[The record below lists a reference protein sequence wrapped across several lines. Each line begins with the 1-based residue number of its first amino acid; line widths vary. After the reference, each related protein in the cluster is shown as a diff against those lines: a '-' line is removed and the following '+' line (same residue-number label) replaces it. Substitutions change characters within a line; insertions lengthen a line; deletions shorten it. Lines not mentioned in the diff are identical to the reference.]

1 MLPTGFLTKMEGLLG
16 PELQDFLAAFDRP
29 RAVALRRNFRYP
41 DLELPFSL
49 EPVPWEPSGFYYDPV
64 QRPGLH
70 PWHDGGAYYLQEASA
85 MAPAAL
91 LHPLPGER
99 VLDLCAAPGGK
110 STQLAGYLQGKGLL
124 VANEIHPQRAKILS
138 QNIERM
144 GIANALVLNE
154 HPERLAAR
162 FPRYF
167 DRIMVDAPC
176 SGEGM
181 FRKEEAA
188 VTDWSQET
196 VEMCARRQ
204 REILESA
211 SKMLRAGGRLVYS
224 TCTFAPEENE
234 GVISAFLRDH
244 PDFSIAAVSAPWFSH
259 GRPEWVADPADG
271 LEHTFRLWPHLLRG
285 EGHFAAVLQY
295 NGTEASDCPCEP
307 GGKAPAALDAF
318 LRELSIPLPEGC
330 FAVFGS
336 RWFLLPPQMPA
347 LRGMKVLRAG
357 LCLGEEKKGRFE
369 PDHALALWLQSGSN
383 SPRFSAESKET
394 AAYLHG
400 ETVPGDASGWAV
412 FSAEGCA
419 LGWVKGSG
427 GVLKNH
433 LPKGL
438 RRKY

>member
-1 MLPTGFLTKMEGLLG
+1 MLPTDFLTKMEGLLG
-16 PELQDFLAAFDRP
+16 QELQDFLAAFDRP
-29 RAVALRRNFRYP
+29 RAVALRRNLRYP
-41 DLELPFSL
+41 ELALPFSL
-49 EPVPWEPSGFYYDPV
+49 EPVPWEPSGFYYDPS

-91 LHPLPGER
+91 LHPVPGER

-110 STQLAGYLQGKGLL
+110 STQLAGYLQGEGLL

-154 HPERLAAR
+154 HPERLASR
-162 FPRYF
+162 FPRFF

-234 GVISAFLRDH
+234 GVISAFLHDH
-244 PDFSIAAVSAPWFSH
+244 PDFSVAAVSAPWFSN

-307 GGKAPAALDAF
+307 GTKAPAALETF
-318 LRELSIPLPEGC
+318 LRDLSIALPEGHY
-330 FAVFGS
+330 AAFGS
-336 RWFLLPPQMPA
+336 RWFLLPPRMPA
-347 LRGMKVLRAG
+347 LRGLKVLRAG

-369 PDHALALWLQSGSN
+369 PDHALALWLQNGGADF
-383 SPRFSAESKET
+383 PAESAET

-400 ETVPGDASGWAV
+400 ETVSGSASGWSV
-412 FSAEGCA
+412 FSADGCA